1 MLECPVLKLG
11 HIVLAFGSKSLT
23 FFRIRICLLLIFHIW
38 IKKRVLK
45 LKINYNKLWK
55 LLIDKGM
62 NKTDLKNAT
71 GISSSTI
78 AKMGKNEPVSMD
90 SMLKVC
96 KVLNCD
102 IGDIVEVKNSEAVE
116 QEEEMEM

>member
-1 MLECPVLKLG
+1 ME
-11 HIVLAFGSKSLT
+11 IS
-23 FFRIRICLLLIFHIW
+23 
-38 IKKRVLK
+38 
-45 LKINYNKLWK
+45 YNKLWK
-55 LLIDKGM
+55 ILIDRGM

-78 AKMGKNEPVSMD
+78 SKMGKNESVSMD

-96 KVLNCD
+96 KALNCD
-102 IGDIVEVKNSEAVE
+102 IGDIVEFKNGETLE

>member
-1 MLECPVLKLG
+1 ME
-11 HIVLAFGSKSLT
+11 IS
-23 FFRIRICLLLIFHIW
+23 
-38 IKKRVLK
+38 
-45 LKINYNKLWK
+45 YNKLWK
-55 LLIDKGM
+55 LLIDRGM

-78 AKMGKNEPVSMD
+78 SKMGKNESVSMD

-96 KVLNCD
+96 KALNCD
-102 IGDIVEVKNSEAVE
+102 IGDIVEFKNGETLE